1 MYKKAFFNLVALCS
15 LGTLLMVIGCQDPIS
30 VGGELLENE
39 RIEVLLKDYNNF
51 NSTTLLNDSIVTKSA
66 NRNNTSIIL
75 GAIKDDIFG
84 QSAANAIITLRRSNF
99 PDSLLD
105 GNIRIDS
112 LVLIFEYGTNL
123 YGSTKANQ
131 TLKVYDLNQ
140 HIVSA
145 DSFYSNSVIST
156 KSLLADDKKSI
167 NTQDSLEIINHANG
181 DTIKVKSQL
190 RIRLNDD
197 LGRDLI
203 SDRNTLKSDTNLTRV
218 LKGLMVKAEIDN
230 LEDSKT
236 YELAL
241 ATSRLSLFISKD
253 DTTKYTINLLPNI
266 AFNTFT
272 HTRDNAAV
280 NTFVGNQLLGDSLV
294 FLHGGGY
301 LTTRI
306 QFNDLDSLEDLSI
319 NLVELQITANEN
331 ILNKDIFPN
340 IPRIWALRKDE
351 DGRRVLIE
359 DMGVGGALVDVF
371 DGRIRRIQ
379 DSNVYKLNITNH
391 LKRSIRDKNYNSD
404 IYLVVETE
412 SFNMRKSVLYGAK
425 HSLYPMK
432 IKITHTKN
440 Q

>member
-1 MYKKAFFNLVALCS
+1 MFKKAFSSIVALCS
-15 LGTLLMVIGCQDPIS
+15 MCILFMTIGCQDPIS

-39 RIEVLLKDYNNF
+39 RIEVLLQDYNSF
-51 NSTTLLNDSIVTKSA
+51 TSTTMLSDSILTKA
-66 NRNNTSIIL
+66 PNRNNTSFIL

-84 QSAANAIITLRRSNF
+84 QSAANAIMTFRRSNF
-99 PDSLLD
+99 ADSLLE

-112 LVLIFEYGTNL
+112 LVLIFDYGTSL
-123 YGSTKANQ
+123 YGSAKAHQ

-140 HIVSA
+140 DIVLT

-156 KSLLADDKKSI
+156 KSLVADDKKYI
-167 NTQDSLEIINHANG
+167 NTQDSLEIINHGRG
-181 DTIKVKSQL
+181 DTLKVRPQL
-190 RIRLNDD
+190 RIRLNDN
-197 LGRDLI
+197 LGQGLI
-203 SDRNTLKSDTNLTRV
+203 SDRNTLKSDTSLKR
-218 LKGLMVKAEIDN
+218 LFKGLMIKAEIDN

-241 ATSRLSLFISKD
+241 ATSRLSIFISKD
-253 DTTKYTINLLPNI
+253 DTTKFTISLLPDI

-272 HTRDNAAV
+272 HKRDNAAV
-280 NTFVGNQLLGDSLV
+280 NTFLGNQILGDSLV

-306 QFNDLDSLEDLSI
+306 QFNDLDSLENLSI

-331 ILNKDIFPN
+331 LLDMNIYPN
-340 IPRIWALRKDE
+340 MPRIIALRKNE
-351 DGRRVLIE
+351 DGRNVFIE
-359 DMGVGGALVDVF
+359 DIGNGGALVDIF

-379 DSNVYKLNITNH
+379 DRSVYKLNITNH
-391 LKRSIRDKNYNSD
+391 IKRSIRDRNYNSD

-412 SFNMRKSVLYGAK
+412 SFNLRKGILYGAK
-425 HSLYPMK
+425 HSQYPMK
-432 IKITHTKN
+432 ITITHTKN